1 MSVFCIIF
9 VNSFIISFDHAAIGN
24 KESGDKTNGYYKKKE
39 NDKIFTKVFPEF
51 SGETFV

>member
-1 MSVFCIIF
+1 MPVLCIIF
-9 VNSFIISFDHAAIGN
+9 VDSFIISFDHAAIGN

-39 NDKIFTKVFPEF
+39 DNKILTKVFPEF